1 MKEYIKCIIVT
12 AKGNKIPHVC
22 MYLSWFSVCVQYP
35 LQLQKKKK
43 KKDNYVHTETY
54 GAKFTF

>member
-43 KKDNYVHTETY
+43 KITMYILKHMEPNLH
-54 GAKFTF
+54 FR

>member
-43 KKDNYVHTETY
+43 DNYVHTETY

>member
-43 KKDNYVHTETY
+43 KDNYVHTETY